1 MEERHVTRLAPLTQE
16 EMTDEQ
22 RRVYEK
28 FRGVHTRTGVAI
40 THLTW
45 LRSPGLADC
54 LADFGPFVRW
64 KCLDYRKRELTILIV
79 GRLAKQPVEWLLH
92 LPYAREAG
100 IEEHIITALAERRR
114 PEFTLESDIVLYD
127 VVSALM
133 ENYRIDQA
141 TYDRAMAVLGA
152 KDLVELVALAGYYV
166 MMAMQIG
173 TFDFRMPE
181 GEKPAFTD

>member
-1 MEERHVTRLAPLTQE
+1 MTRLAPLTPE
-16 EMTDEQ
+16 EMSEEQ

-28 FRGVHTRTGVAI
+28 FRSVHTRTGVAI

-54 LADFGPFVRW
+54 IADFGPFLRW

-79 GRLAKQPVEWLLH
+79 GRLAKQPMEWYLH

-100 IEEHIITALAERRR
+100 IEEDIITALAERRR
-114 PEFTLESDIVLYD
+114 PAFARESDAVLYD
-127 VVSALM
+127 VVSELM
-133 ENYRIDQA
+133 DNYRVGQA

-173 TFDFRMPE
+173 TFEFRMPE
-181 GEKPAFTD
+181 GEKPPFVD